1 MAKIDIDKQELM
13 LETKKYEKVILEQQ
27 LEKQPDDIERTII
40 QGKIYALDKD
50 ILKISEEVRVERA
63 EEDYKRNTKFWT
75 TDRVLVAEAI
85 TNNHIGYLIP
95 DNKLIYCKDFGLN
108 QSNANFETIEVTN
121 KKIVRFFEKLC
132 NAKLKGAD
140 EDRILDLITAMNRS
154 YLKQTSS
161 FNNDRWNDVHVY
173 NQSRIIMNFWNP
185 PDFVNSAD
193 YNRDFDILM
202 YSVGGGKK
210 ENIDHLEQW
219 LAYKFLRPERVA
231 NTPNLDLGGQPGG
244 NGKGRYVKLCETIF
258 TPVCVIEAAAKE
270 INAGFNSN
278 WANAVVLHY
287 DEPEENELA
296 NSKIKNAT
304 GGESQRIERKG
315 VDAYIADRNYS
326 IVFTSNNENG
336 VVVLSGNKTGEDR
349 RFSVISTNIVMTD
362 YIMKTENINIDQAKD
377 RVNAIAQ
384 LVKDNKEVSRWL
396 AHIILK
402 HQVND
407 IEVLQPLHGI
417 DYNNRFNDQK
427 SNITNAFDAILPIV
441 QQEGFI
447 PTNLLLEL
455 VHVLTDNDNYKTISV
470 NKQFQNYLKN
480 KQIAYT
486 VNRAIRIDYKWN
498 GVDIE
503 EHVTKNKRTTVIA
516 VREVGFA
523 EEFNYNLV
531 SSAKRILS
539 FETHLT
545 RDNCI
550 LQCA

>member
-1 MAKIDIDKQELM
+1 MAKIDIDKQEL
-13 LETKKYEKVILEQQ
+13 LLEQ
-27 LEKQPDDIERTII
+27 KKIERIVLERQLDTADEKGCALINA
-40 QGKIYALDKD
+40 KILVVDDAIAEMSKALR
-50 ILKISEEVRVERA
+50 EEKA

-75 TDRVLVAEAI
+75 TDRVLVADAI
-85 TNNHIGYLIP
+85 NNNHIGYLIP
-95 DNKLIYCKDFGLN
+95 DNKLMYCKDFGLT

-161 FNNDRWNDVHVY
+161 FNNDKWDDVHVY
-173 NQSRIIMNFWNP
+173 NQSRIIMNFWNQ
-185 PDFVNSAD
+185 PDFVNCAN
-193 YNRDFDILM
+193 YNKDFDILM

-349 RFSVISTNIVMTD
+349 RFSVISTNVVMTD

-377 RVNAIAQ
+377 RVNSIAQ
-384 LVKDNKEVSRWL
+384 LVKDNKEVSKWL

-407 IEVLQPLHGI
+407 IDVLQPLHGS

-427 SNITNAFDAILPIV
+427 SNIINAFDAILPIV
-441 QQEGFI
+441 EQEGFI

-455 VHVLTDNDNYKTISV
+455 VHVLTDNDNYKIISV
-470 NKQFQNYLKN
+470 GKQFQNYLKN

-486 VNRAIRIDYKWN
+486 QHRNIRIDYKWN
-498 GVDIE
+498 DEYIE
-503 EHVTKNKRTTVIA
+503 EKLIKNKKANIIALKDIGGVTVD
-516 VREVGFA
+516 
-523 EEFNYNLV
+523 FNYNLL
-531 SSAKRILS
+531 SSAKRILT